1 MDEKSGRYVK
11 TKPEPTASYT
21 ELFDTVLVATGRTP
35 CTKALDCEKIGVKLA
50 RSQKLICNDVEQT
63 SVDNIY
69 GIGDCI
75 EGGLELTPVAT
86 KAGRLLANRL
96 FREGATEKMDY
107 INVPSTVFTP
117 LEYGFVGMNE
127 LQAAKAFP
135 DATLKNYHV
144 KF

>member
-1 MDEKSGRYVK
+1 LNEKSGRYVK

-50 RSQKLICNDVEQT
+50 DSKKLICNDVEQT

-86 KAGRLLANRL
+86 KAGRLLARRL
-96 FREGATEKMDY
+96 FNGATEKMDY

-117 LEYGFVGMNE
+117 LEYGFVGLNE

-135 DATLKNYHV
+135 NAILKNYHV